1 MDWNTD
7 FPPALTPEEYRTW
20 MISAFHDV
28 TWQHALTALGLS
40 TEDYAKQVVQVSGKT
55 QLTHNLANVMAYIR
69 NFERQIADGKEV
81 EVAGQNLALFCDAE
95 KRLRSVAR
103 YCLDNNINLTV
114 TPAHPTEALQTV
126 SRDPETLELI
136 SSRTVYKFD

>member
-1 MDWNTD
+1 MNWDTD
-7 FPPALTPEEYRTW
+7 FPPALTPAEYRTW

-40 TEDYAKQVVQVSGKT
+40 TEDYAKQVVQASGKT
-55 QLTHNLANVMAYIR
+55 QLAHILANVMAYTCI
-69 NFERQIADGKEV
+69 FERQIADGKEV
-81 EVAGQNLALFCDAE
+81 EVAAQNLTLFRDAE

-114 TPAHPTEALQTV
+114 TSQHPTEALQTV
-126 SRDPETLELI
+126 SRDPETLEMLG
-136 SSRTVYKFD
+136 SHTVYKFD